1 MTPERWQEVRKV
13 LDSVLELPL
22 EQRTGYLDRSCSE
35 DPTLRREVESLISSY
50 DKAGSFLESPVQK
63 STGGEASSGARDDS
77 WVGRCVGAWKVMD
90 KLGEGGMGV
99 VYKAEDTK
107 LSRHVALKFLR
118 EDLAKDRQALDRFRR
133 EARAA
138 SALNHPNICTIHEV
152 DECEGRPFIAME
164 LIEGQTLRTISAG
177 PLPWSKTAELGVQ
190 IVKALA
196 AAHAAGI
203 VHRDIK
209 PENLMVRSDGYVK
222 VLDFG
227 LARLVHRLGDS
238 TSGGLGSSAKPNT
251 DSGTLLG
258 TVGYM
263 SPEQVR
269 GEELRSASDIFSLG
283 VVLYEMATGQHPFRS
298 ESPVAT
304 LHAILSRPPLAP
316 SRINLEV
323 PPQAE
328 SLILRMLEKDARL
341 RPSAAAVEQALGSVL
356 GGVTRTIAPPSKRH
370 TVGREKERA
379 ELLAAFEEV
388 AGGRGLL
395 VCVSG
400 EPGIGKTTLVEDFLG
415 DLQTGG
421 WSFSVAK
428 GRCSERLAGAEAY
441 LPFLEALES
450 LPRSGVEGA
459 AHKMRTLAPT
469 WYAQLFPL
477 SESDPSDARLLTQ
490 ARTTTQERVKHEL
503 GAFLEEVAR
512 PEPVVLFL
520 DDLHWADASTVDLL
534 GYLAT
539 KFDTTRILIIGAY
552 RPSDLFLAKHPFI
565 GVKRDLQARGGCRE
579 IDVDFLSTEHVEHYL
594 TLEFPENC
602 FPREF
607 AGVVQ
612 SRTEGNPLF
621 MVDLLRYLRD
631 RKVIVKSEGDGGWRL
646 AQSLPDL
653 SRDLPQS
660 VKSMI
665 ERKIEQLSARDRE
678 VLAAAAVEGYE
689 FDSASVARAMQAD
702 GLEIEERLKVLDH
715 VHAFVKRIAEEE
727 FPDGTLA
734 LRYRFV
740 HVLYQNEFYASLSP
754 SRRTAL
760 SAALAR
766 ALEALHG
773 QKSSAIASQLGFLY
787 ETARDFARASDYF
800 RLAAQNAA
808 RIFANEEAISLSRRG
823 LALLAKLPES
833 PERTRTELE
842 LQVTLAFAVQV
853 TRGFA
858 AEETRAN
865 MARAQE
871 LCQGLGDTA
880 QLFPVIFSFFAHYL
894 SKADTK
900 SAREAAEQLLSMA
913 RSANDS
919 LLLVGAH
926 SALGI
931 VLNHQ
936 GEIVSAQAHFEEL
949 SKHYDPAKHAS
960 YVQFYRLD
968 PGVYARSEG
977 VRTLWLLGYP
987 EQACRQLEET
997 LALARSLSS
1006 PQSLAFG
1013 LMFGAYH
1020 YQNLRQP
1027 EKTKE
1032 IAEACIALCNAQ
1044 GIPLERAWAQGA
1056 YGWAM
1061 AELGQVEEGISQIR
1075 ASLELQVSIGAEVA
1089 HPQFRAILAEVFWR
1103 EGRIEE
1109 GLKSVEAGLGA
1120 SRRHG
1125 ERYYDAELWRLRGE
1139 LLKLQGEVHEADSCF
1154 QQAIELARE
1163 QAVKSLELRAATS
1176 LARLWLQQGKRNEA
1190 HQRLGDIYAW
1200 FTEGFDTADLRE
1212 AKTLLK
1218 ELSNVSAAS

>member
-190 IVKALA
+190 IVRALA

-565 GVKRDLQARGGCRE
+565 GVKRDL
-579 IDVDFLSTEHVEHYL
+579 
-594 TLEFPENC
+594 
-602 FPREF
+602 
-607 AGVVQ
+607 
-612 SRTEGNPLF
+612 
-621 MVDLLRYLRD
+621 
-631 RKVIVKSEGDGGWRL
+631 
-646 AQSLPDL
+646 
-653 SRDLPQS
+653 PQS

-754 SRRTAL
+754 SRRTTL
-760 SAALAR
+760 SADLAR
-766 ALEALHG
+766 ALEALYG
-773 QKSSAIASQLGFLY
+773 QKSSAIASQL
-787 ETARDFARASDYF
+787 
-800 RLAAQNAA
+800 
-808 RIFANEEAISLSRRG
+808 
-823 LALLAKLPES
+823 
-833 PERTRTELE
+833 
-842 LQVTLAFAVQV
+842 
-853 TRGFA
+853 
-858 AEETRAN
+858 
-865 MARAQE
+865 
-871 LCQGLGDTA
+871 
-880 QLFPVIFSFFAHYL
+880 
-894 SKADTK
+894 
-900 SAREAAEQLLSMA
+900 
-913 RSANDS
+913 
-919 LLLVGAH
+919 
-926 SALGI
+926 
-931 VLNHQ
+931 
-936 GEIVSAQAHFEEL
+936 
-949 SKHYDPAKHAS
+949 
-960 YVQFYRLD
+960 
-968 PGVYARSEG
+968 
-977 VRTLWLLGYP
+977 
-987 EQACRQLEET
+987 
-997 LALARSLSS
+997 
-1006 PQSLAFG
+1006 
-1013 LMFGAYH
+1013 
-1020 YQNLRQP
+1020 
-1027 EKTKE
+1027 
-1032 IAEACIALCNAQ
+1032 
-1044 GIPLERAWAQGA
+1044 
-1056 YGWAM
+1056 
-1061 AELGQVEEGISQIR
+1061 
-1075 ASLELQVSIGAEVA
+1075 
-1089 HPQFRAILAEVFWR
+1089 
-1103 EGRIEE
+1103 
-1109 GLKSVEAGLGA
+1109 
-1120 SRRHG
+1120 
-1125 ERYYDAELWRLRGE
+1125 
-1139 LLKLQGEVHEADSCF
+1139 
-1154 QQAIELARE
+1154 
-1163 QAVKSLELRAATS
+1163 
-1176 LARLWLQQGKRNEA
+1176 
-1190 HQRLGDIYAW
+1190 
-1200 FTEGFDTADLRE
+1200 
-1212 AKTLLK
+1212 
-1218 ELSNVSAAS
+1218 

>member
-22 EQRTGYLDRSCSE
+22 EHRAGYLDRSCSE

-269 GEELRSASDIFSLG
+269 GEELGSASDIFSLG

-316 SRINLEV
+316 SRLNPEA

-341 RPSAAAVEQALGSVL
+341 RPSAAAVEQALGSAF
-356 GGVTRTIAPPSKRH
+356 GGVTRTIAPASKRH

-459 AHKMRTLAPT
+459 AHKMRTIAPT
-469 WYAQLFPL
+469 WYAELFPL

-490 ARTTTQERVKHEL
+490 ARTATQERVKREL

-512 PEPVVLFL
+512 PEPVVVFL
-520 DDLHWADASTVDLL
+520 DDLHWADSSTVDLL
-534 GYLAT
+534 AYLAT

-565 GVKRDLQARGGCRE
+565 GVKRDLQARGACRE
-579 IDVDFLSTEHVEHYL
+579 IDVDFLSAEHVERYL

-631 RKVIVKSEGDGGWRL
+631 RKVIVKSERDGTWRL
-646 AQSLPDL
+646 AHTLPDL
-653 SRDLPQS
+653 SRGLPQS

-665 ERKIEQLSARDRE
+665 ERKIEQLGARDQE

-689 FDSASVARAMQAD
+689 FDSASVARAMHAD
-702 GLEIEERLKVLDH
+702 GLEIEERLKILDQ
-715 VHAFVKRIAEEE
+715 VHAFVKRIAEDE

-740 HVLYQNEFYASLSP
+740 HVLYQNEFYVSLSP

-766 ALEALHG
+766 ALEALYG
-773 QKSSAIASQLGFLY
+773 QKSSAIASRLGFLY
-787 ETARDFARASDYF
+787 ETARDFDRASDYF

-808 RIFANEEAISLSRRG
+808 RIFANEEAIRLSRRG
-823 LALLAKLPES
+823 LALLVKLPES
-833 PERTRTELE
+833 PERTRKELD
-842 LQVTLAFAVQV
+842 LQLTLAFAVRV

-858 AEETRAN
+858 AEETRVN

-871 LCQGLGDTA
+871 LCHGLGDTA
-880 QLFPVIFSFFAHYL
+880 QLFPVLWSFFMHYGCKGDL
-894 SKADTK
+894 K
-900 SAREAAEQLLSMA
+900 SGREISEQLLSIA

-919 LLLVGAH
+919 LLFVGAH
-926 SALGI
+926 SALG
-931 VLNHQ
+931 LTLQHQ
-936 GEIVSAQAHFEEL
+936 GEIVSAQAHFEEC

-968 PGVYARSEG
+968 PSVFARSQR

-997 LALARSLSS
+997 LAFARSISS
-1006 PQSLAFG
+1006 PESVAYG
-1013 LMFGAYH
+1013 LVFGAVH
-1020 YQNLRQP
+1020 YQHLRHP
-1027 EKTKE
+1027 EKAKE
-1032 IAEACIALCNAQ
+1032 IAEACIALCNEQ
-1044 GIPLERAWAQGA
+1044 GIPLERAWAQCPH
-1056 YGWAM
+1056 GWAL
-1061 AELGQVEEGISQIR
+1061 AELGQVEQGISQIR
-1075 ASLELQVSIGAEVA
+1075 ASLELQLSIGAEVA
-1089 HPQFRAILAEVFWR
+1089 HPQFRAILAEVWR
-1103 EGRIEE
+1103 KPNPVFRR
-1109 GLKSVEAGLGA
+1109 LSKLPASKPQSPSSCALPRA
-1120 SRRHG
+1120 SRAYGCNRIS
-1125 ERYYDAELWRLRGE
+1125 
-1139 LLKLQGEVHEADSCF
+1139 EAKHTS
-1154 QQAIELARE
+1154 
-1163 QAVKSLELRAATS
+1163 SWATS
-1176 LARLWLQQGKRNEA
+1176 TPGSPK
-1190 HQRLGDIYAW
+1190 
-1200 FTEGFDTADLRE
+1200 
-1212 AKTLLK
+1212 
-1218 ELSNVSAAS
+1218 VSPLPT

>member
-1 MTPERWQEVRKV
+1 
-13 LDSVLELPL
+13 
-22 EQRTGYLDRSCSE
+22 
-35 DPTLRREVESLISSY
+35 
-50 DKAGSFLESPVQK
+50 
-63 STGGEASSGARDDS
+63 
-77 WVGRCVGAWKVMD
+77 
-90 KLGEGGMGV
+90 
-99 VYKAEDTK
+99 
-107 LSRHVALKFLR
+107 
-118 EDLAKDRQALDRFRR
+118 
-133 EARAA
+133 
-138 SALNHPNICTIHEV
+138 
-152 DECEGRPFIAME
+152 
-164 LIEGQTLRTISAG
+164 
-177 PLPWSKTAELGVQ
+177 
-190 IVKALA
+190 
-196 AAHAAGI
+196 
-203 VHRDIK
+203 
-209 PENLMVRSDGYVK
+209 
-222 VLDFG
+222 
-227 LARLVHRLGDS
+227 
-238 TSGGLGSSAKPNT
+238 
-251 DSGTLLG
+251 
-258 TVGYM
+258 M
-263 SPEQVR
+263 S
-269 GEELRSASDIFSLG
+269 I
-283 VVLYEMATGQHPFRS
+283 
-298 ESPVAT
+298 
-304 LHAILSRPPLAP
+304 
-316 SRINLEV
+316 
-323 PPQAE
+323 
-328 SLILRMLEKDARL
+328 
-341 RPSAAAVEQALGSVL
+341 
-356 GGVTRTIAPPSKRH
+356 
-370 TVGREKERA
+370 
-379 ELLAAFEEV
+379 
-388 AGGRGLL
+388 
-395 VCVSG
+395 
-400 EPGIGKTTLVEDFLG
+400 
-415 DLQTGG
+415 
-421 WSFSVAK
+421 
-428 GRCSERLAGAEAY
+428 
-441 LPFLEALES
+441 
-450 LPRSGVEGA
+450 
-459 AHKMRTLAPT
+459 
-469 WYAQLFPL
+469 PL

>member
-238 TSGGLGSSAKPNT
+238 TSGLGSSAKPNT

-269 GEELRSASDIFSLG
+269 GEELGSASDIFSLG

-356 GGVTRTIAPPSKRH
+356 GG
-370 TVGREKERA
+370 
-379 ELLAAFEEV
+379 
-388 AGGRGLL
+388 
-395 VCVSG
+395 
-400 EPGIGKTTLVEDFLG
+400 
-415 DLQTGG
+415 LQTGG

-459 AHKMRTLAPT
+459 AHKMRTIAPT
-469 WYAQLFPL
+469 WYAELFPL

-490 ARTTTQERVKHEL
+490 ARTATQERVKREL

-512 PEPVVLFL
+512 PEPVVVFL
-520 DDLHWADASTVDLL
+520 DDLHWADSSTVDLL
-534 GYLAT
+534 AYLAT

-552 RPSDLFLAKHPFI
+552 RPSDLLLAKHPFI
-565 GVKRDLQARGGCRE
+565 GVKRDLQARGACRE
-579 IDVDFLSTEHVEHYL
+579 IDVDFLSAEHVERYL
-594 TLEFPENC
+594 TLEFPESC

-607 AGVVQ
+607 AGVVR

-631 RKVIVKSEGDGGWRL
+631 RKVIVKSERDGTWRL
-646 AQSLPDL
+646 AHTLPDL
-653 SRDLPQS
+653 SRGLPQS

-665 ERKIEQLSARDRE
+665 ERKIEQLGARDQE

-689 FDSASVARAMQAD
+689 FDSASVARAMHAD
-702 GLEIEERLKVLDH
+702 GLEIEERLKILDQ
-715 VHAFVKRIAEEE
+715 VHAFVKRIAEDE

-740 HVLYQNEFYASLSP
+740 HVLYQNEFYVSLSP

-766 ALEALHG
+766 ALEALYG
-773 QKSSAIASQLGFLY
+773 QKSSAIASRLGFLY
-787 ETARDFARASDYF
+787 ETARDFDRASDYF

-808 RIFANEEAISLSRRG
+808 RIFANEEAIRLSRRG
-823 LALLAKLPES
+823 LALLVKLPES
-833 PERTRTELE
+833 PERTRKELD
-842 LQVTLAFAVQV
+842 LQLTLAFAVRV

-858 AEETRAN
+858 AEETRVN

-871 LCQGLGDTA
+871 LCHGLGDTA
-880 QLFPVIFSFFAHYL
+880 QLFPVLWSFFMHYACKGERKSGRTMSAQPL
-894 SKADTK
+894 SI
-900 SAREAAEQLLSMA
+900 A

-919 LLLVGAH
+919 LLFEGAH
-926 SALGI
+926 SALE
-931 VLNHQ
+931 LTLQHP
-936 GEIVSAQAHFEEL
+936 GEIVSAHAHFEEC

-968 PGVYARSEG
+968 PSVFARSQR

-997 LALARSLSS
+997 LAFARSISS
-1006 PQSLAFG
+1006 PESVAYG
-1013 LMFGAYH
+1013 LVFGAVH
-1020 YQNLRQP
+1020 YQHLRHP
-1027 EKTKE
+1027 EKAKE
-1032 IAEACIALCNAQ
+1032 IAEACIALCNEQ
-1044 GIPLERAWAQGA
+1044 GIPLERAWAQCPH
-1056 YGWAM
+1056 GWAL
-1061 AELGQVEEGISQIR
+1061 AELGQVEQGISQIR
-1075 ASLELQVSIGAEVA
+1075 ASLELQLSIGAEVA
-1089 HPQFRAILAEVFWR
+1089 HPQFRAILAEVFWHQ
-1103 EGRIEE
+1103 GRVEE
-1109 GLKSVEAGLGA
+1109 GLESVEAGLEA
-1120 SRRHG
+1120 SSRHG

-1139 LLKLQGEVHEADSCF
+1139 LLKLQDKMEEAESCF
-1154 QQAIELARE
+1154 QKAIEVARQ
-1163 QAVKSLELRAATS
+1163 QATKSFELRASTS
-1176 LARLWLQQGKRNEA
+1176 LARLWLQQDKRSEA
-1190 HQRLGDIYAW
+1190 HQLLGDIYAW
-1200 FTEGFDTADLRE
+1200 FTEGFPTPDLRE
-1212 AKTLLK
+1212 AEALLK
-1218 ELSNVSAAS
+1218 EVAS